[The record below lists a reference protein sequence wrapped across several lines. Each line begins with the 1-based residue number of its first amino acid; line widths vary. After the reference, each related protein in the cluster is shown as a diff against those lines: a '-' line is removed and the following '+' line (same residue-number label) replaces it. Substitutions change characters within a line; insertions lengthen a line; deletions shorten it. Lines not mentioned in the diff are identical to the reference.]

1 MSEEQDPR
9 SGTSEAAPEGGAP
22 ARTSWINRGF
32 WLGGSLGCLVPV
44 VLILAAALWV
54 VHLARE
60 ELGSKLETPAVP
72 GETTLTLDWNFEPV
86 SDTAPAFAEVRGKVV
101 FLNVWATW
109 CNPCRMEMPAIQ
121 NLYHK
126 VSDNPRIA
134 VVCVSNETR
143 AAIRAFL
150 TKEQLDLPVYRAPD
164 DIPKALHTDGI
175 PATFILD
182 PTGKVMFSHVGAAR
196 WDDDMVVSFLD
207 SLAVGES

>member
-9 SGTSEAAPEGGAP
+9 PATPDPAPDAP
-22 ARTSWINRGF
+22 ARTSWVNRGF
-32 WLGGSLGCLVPV
+32 WLGGSLGCLVPI
-44 VLILAAALWV
+44 VLIVAAGLWV

-60 ELGSKLETPAVP
+60 ELGGKLDTPSIP
-72 GETTLTLDWNFEPV
+72 GETTLSLDWDFEPV
-86 SDTAPAFAEVRGKVV
+86 SDVAPAFADVRGKVV

-109 CNPCRMEMPAIQ
+109 CNPCVMEMPSIQ
-121 NLYHK
+121 GLYQK
-126 VSDNPRIA
+126 VSDNPKIA

-143 AAIRAFL
+143 AKIRGFL
-150 TKEQLDLPVYRAPD
+150 AEKELTLPVYRAPD

-182 PTGKVMFSHVGAAR
+182 PTGKIMFQHVGAAR

-207 SLAVGES
+207 SLAAGES